1 MFLSSLYSTNTYII
15 GKHKLHKEKI
25 FVNKNVH
32 WIFLY
37 CSLYTF
43 HYAIK
48 LDATLK
54 NIGNKVSRFS
64 ILESKN

>member
-1 MFLSSLYSTNTYII
+1 MFLSSLYSTNAYII
-15 GKHKLHKEKI
+15 GKRKLRKEKI

-32 WIFLY
+32 WTFLY

-43 HYAIK
+43 HCAIK

-54 NIGNKVSRFS
+54 NIGNKVSRFN
-64 ILESKN
+64 ILKSKN